1 MEDVELTHVA
11 VVAKDL
17 QQSIDWYVDLFGS
30 DAIRRMPN
38 PKLIGPTVWL
48 KLGTISI
55 HITEW
60 HEATNLRR
68 NHFGI
73 GVMDLD
79 RFQAIY
85 RKAKERDLF
94 ERDTFGS
101 HIYELPG
108 GEVQM
113 YLLDPGGNLVEVDF
127 PDAAAIDR
135 RLIDDM
141 PKLSDLFQPQ
151 PTDAH
156 ESTLFPWL
164 RGRGELARN

>member
-1 MEDVELTHVA
+1 METVELTHVA
-11 VVAKDL
+11 VVARDL

-30 DAIRRMPN
+30 DAIARMPN

-48 KLGTISI
+48 KLGTLSI

-60 HEATNLRR
+60 PEKTNLRR

-73 GVMDLD
+73 GVTDVA
-79 RFQAIY
+79 RFHDIY
-85 RKAKERDLF
+85 RKAKERGMF

-113 YLLDPGGNLVEVDF
+113 YLLDPGENLIEVDF
-127 PDAAAIDR
+127 PDVSAINR
-135 RLIDDM
+135 SLIDEM
-141 PKLSDLFQPQ
+141 PKLADLFQPQ
-151 PTDAH
+151 PDDAR

-164 RGRGELARN
+164 RHSGPQARS